1 MMLDAKQ
8 DSGLAFSSILDGT
21 NHSSCRVEKLNAIR
35 KAEAVQ
41 TKRDQW
47 KAASARYY
55 ERHPE
60 VKEKKRLKAAEQR
73 CARHILMIL
82 SISDI
87 YPWPWFVQCR

>member
-1 MMLDAKQ
+1 MRSRWLRTRLDTKQ
-8 DSGLAFSSILDGT
+8 DGAPASSSTELSCT
-21 NHSSCRVEKLNAIR
+21 NHPSCRVEKLNVLR

-60 VKEKKRLKAAEQR
+60 VKEKKRLKAAELR
-73 CARHILMIL
+73 CVGYILIIL
-82 SISDI
+82 SN
-87 YPWPWFVQCR
+87 F